1 MTTVAIVPTSNANGE
16 KSYRSIRFMT
26 LNICE
31 RINQTIGKL
40 FVCSPVNE
48 FVQIS
53 TPFILPDGSVIDLF
67 LKEKEESYVLT
78 DLGETFGWLYLQTAA
93 YSLLKNQEIIIKDIV
108 ITHGVEQFNGML
120 ITRLKK
126 DDNLADA
133 VLRLSQAIIRVADTN
148 TKLKVPTFE
157 PITEEVT
164 KFLNKKK
171 LNVERN
177 KKITGMS
184 GTARSV
190 DFCVHR
196 PHGTTLINTLSTP
209 ALRTARMRV
218 DKVFTTWSEISY
230 LKESKYNF
238 ISLIDDSKNLWNE
251 NNITLLNRVSDVVK
265 WSNRDDLQKFLE

>member
-1 MTTVAIVPTSNANGE
+1 
-16 KSYRSIRFMT
+16 MT

-31 RINQTIGKL
+31 KINQSIGGL
-40 FVCSPVNE
+40 FACSPVNE
-48 FVQIS
+48 FIQIS

-93 YSLLKNQEIIIKDIV
+93 YSLSRNQEIIIKDIV

-133 VLRLSQAIIRVADTN
+133 VLRLSQAIIRIADTN
-148 TKLKVPTFE
+148 SKLKVPTFE

-164 KFLNKKK
+164 EFLNKKN
-171 LNVERN
+171 LTVERD
-177 KKITGMS
+177 KKFIGMS
-184 GTARSV
+184 GTTRTV

-196 PHGTTLINTLSTP
+196 PHGITLINTLSTP
-209 ALRTARMRV
+209 LRRTASIRV

-230 LKESKYNF
+230 LKDSKYNF
-238 ISLIDDSKNLWNE
+238 ISLVDDSINLWTK
-251 NNITLLNRVSDVVK
+251 NNITLLNRVSDVIK

>member
-1 MTTVAIVPTSNANGE
+1 
-16 KSYRSIRFMT
+16 MT

-78 DLGETFGWLYLQTAA
+78 NLGETFGWLYLQTAA
-93 YSLLKNQEIIIKDIV
+93 YSLSKNQEIIIKDIV
-108 ITHGVEQFNGML
+108 ITHGVEQFDGML

-133 VLRLSQAIIRVADTN
+133 ILRLSQAIIRVADTN
-148 TKLKVPTFE
+148 TKLKVPSFE

-164 KFLNKKK
+164 EFLNKKK

-177 KKITGMS
+177 KKFTGMS

-190 DFCVHR
+190 DFCAHR

-251 NNITLLNRVSDVVK
+251 NNITLLNRVSNVVK

>member
-1 MTTVAIVPTSNANGE
+1 
-16 KSYRSIRFMT
+16 MT

-31 RINQTIGKL
+31 KINQTIGGL
-40 FVCSPVNE
+40 FACSPVNE

-93 YSLLKNQEIIIKDIV
+93 YSLSKNQEIIIKDIV
-108 ITHGVEQFNGML
+108 ITHGIEQFNGML

-164 KFLNKKK
+164 EFLNKKN

-177 KKITGMS
+177 KKFRGMS
-184 GTARSV
+184 GTDRTV
-190 DFCVHR
+190 DFCVYR
-196 PHGTTLINTLSTP
+196 PNGNTLINTLSTP
-209 ALRTARMRV
+209 LRRTARMRV
-218 DKVFTTWSEISY
+218 DKVFTTWSEISD
-230 LKESKYNF
+230 LKESNYNF
-238 ISLIDDSKNLWNE
+238 ISLIDDSTDLWNE
-251 NNITLLNRVSDVVK
+251 NNITLLNLVSNVVK
-265 WSNRDDLQKFLE
+265 WSNRDELQKFLE